1 MLTGPFKEGRGESE
15 GSDESVCRA
24 AETESAA
31 DSLNEHVIAM
41 CAYTCVYVCVYMC
54 VCMCVCIH
62 EHKARM
68 YEHMDVHECTCT
80 EYVCNGYM
88 STWAC
93 MGCMCVHEHVHT
105 YAHVFT

>member
-54 VCMCVCIH
+54 VCVCVCVCAYMNI
-62 EHKARM
+62 KQ
-68 YEHMDVHECTCT
+68 EC
-80 EYVCNGYM
+80 M
-88 STWAC
+88 STW
-93 MGCMCVHEHVHT
+93 MYMN
-105 YAHVFT
+105 AHVQSMCAMDI